1 MEENG
6 VKAAEYVPEKDRGE
20 AQKQKE
26 EKKDRWMRKT
36 EELDRMETAH
46 CERKEKGLKK
56 SAGKKRIGSK
66 E

>member
-1 MEENG
+1 M
-6 VKAAEYVPEKDRGE
+6 PEKDRGE

-36 EELDRMETAH
+36 EELDKMETAH

-56 SAGKKRIGSK
+56 SAVMKRIGVK